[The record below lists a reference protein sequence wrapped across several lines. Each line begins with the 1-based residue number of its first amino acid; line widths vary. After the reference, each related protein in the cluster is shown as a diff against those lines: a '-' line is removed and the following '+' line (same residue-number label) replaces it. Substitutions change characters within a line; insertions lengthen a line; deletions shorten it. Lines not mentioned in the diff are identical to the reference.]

1 MGLAPLSPTTT
12 TNILNLCTEKDE
24 EVSNVK
30 LDERIKCYK
39 ELQIRSFAE
48 NAICTPPDVSLSPQ
62 SVIFV

>member
-12 TNILNLCTEKDE
+12 ANTVNLHTKNDE
-24 EVSNVK
+24 EVSHVK
-30 LDERIKCYK
+30 LDEQIKCNK

-48 NAICTPPDVSLSPQ
+48 NAICTSPDVSLSPQ